1 MNDNKM
7 RKLFA
12 SASKEPSREPSAD
25 FAADVMRAVRRTSA
39 PEPVSVFGQLGDLFP
54 RLAIASVVI
63 IGLCVAADFCASAV
77 ERSDLTTGVA
87 QLSEQWL
94 FATKGF

>member
-1 MNDNKM
+1 MNENKI

-12 SASKEPSREPSAD
+12 AAREEQAPQPGPD
-25 FAADVMRAVRRTSA
+25 FAAGVMRVVRQSPT

-54 RLAIASVVI
+54 RLAVAAVLM
-63 IGLCVAADFCASAV
+63 IGLCVAADFCAAAMDQA
-77 ERSDLTTGVA
+77 DLTSGVS